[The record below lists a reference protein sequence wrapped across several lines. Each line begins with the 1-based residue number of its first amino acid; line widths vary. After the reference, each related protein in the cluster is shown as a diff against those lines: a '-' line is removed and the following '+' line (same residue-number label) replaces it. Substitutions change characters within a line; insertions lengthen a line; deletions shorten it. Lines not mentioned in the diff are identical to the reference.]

1 MKQPAKLA
9 TERSSAAALD
19 PSPERRQHDRV
30 TRAPDQVA
38 DTAGAIG
45 SPWRAEGLL
54 ARLERHGDIGP
65 RERAAGEHFAY
76 LFHLAHLD
84 PLRAADVMRGS
95 ASPHASLPP
104 NYAEHA
110 RRRVSDALLALGG
123 SNSPAGS
130 CAWFVLGSEMS
141 IRQWALR
148 QGWAGRPIREQVAK
162 GTLIACLGVLR
173 HHFGT

>member
-1 MKQPAKLA
+1 MKQPAP
-9 TERSSAAALD
+9 LD

-38 DTAGAIG
+38 DSDGNIG

-65 RERAAGEHFAY
+65 RERMAGDEFAR
-76 LFHLAHLD
+76 LFQLAHLD
-84 PLRAADVMRGS
+84 PLRAADIMRGAPSYQADVHS
-95 ASPHASLPP
+95 ADR
-104 NYAEHA
+104 A
-110 RRRVSDALLALGG
+110 RRQVGDALNALGG
-123 SNSPAGS
+123 PASPAGS
-130 CAWFVLGSEMS
+130 CAWFILGSEMS
-141 IRQWALR
+141 LRQWALR